1 MPRMF
6 LTVGAVLV
14 ALAADV
20 HAQEEKLD
28 EPRDS
33 GRMGASREAEGPA
46 GNLLREKVPPG
57 AADTR
62 PGLPHQP
69 AITGGAAATNAL
81 TKIGEEAEPDVERAP
96 ETGVDPAPLNTAP
109 PSSPTGNRAGGA
121 LQADDVYAD
130 HLTEMEVVTGGEET
144 VGNVSG
150 VQVDIDAG
158 RIVALMVSSDGLLDL
173 SDQSYR
179 IPWRDIRSIDR
190 NAERIRIERRPEPT
204 GDKPVGDTQAVTKT
218 PDGHR
223 LVNLGDLAGMSVTV
237 GHTENFGEIARL
249 VVDQSS
255 GAIEQL
261 TISTGGF
268 AGTGLG
274 DARYDVPW
282 KAVATVEPE
291 ARRILVDMTTEELKS
306 APDFRESEASR

>member
-1 MPRMF
+1 MLRMF
-6 LTVGAVLV
+6 LTVGTVLA
-14 ALAADV
+14 ALAANA

-46 GNLLREKVPPG
+46 GNLLRERVPPG
-57 AADTR
+57 AADAR

-69 AITGGAAATNAL
+69 AITGGGTAATNAL

-96 ETGVDPAPLNTAP
+96 KTGADPAPLNTAP

-158 RIVALMVSSDGLLDL
+158 RIVALMVSSGGLLDL

-179 IPWRDIRSIDR
+179 IPWGDIRSINSND
-190 NAERIRIERRPEPT
+190 ERIRIERRPEPS
-204 GDKPVGDTQAVTKT
+204 GDKQAVTKT

-223 LVNLGDLAGMSVTV
+223 LVSLDDLKGMSVTV
-237 GHTENFGEIARL
+237 GHAENFGEIARL

-261 TISTGGF
+261 TISAGGF

-274 DARYDVPW
+274 DARYDAPW
-282 KAVATVEPE
+282 KAVASVDLE
-291 ARRILVDMTTEELKS
+291 ARRILVDMSTEELKS
-306 APDFRESEASR
+306 APDFQQSEASK

>member
-1 MPRMF
+1 MF
-6 LTVGAVLV
+6 LTVGTVLV
-14 ALAADV
+14 ALAADA

-28 EPRDS
+28 EPRDP

-46 GNLLREKVPPG
+46 GNLLRERVPPG

-69 AITGGAAATNAL
+69 AITGGGTAATNAL

-121 LQADDVYAD
+121 LQTDDVYAD

-204 GDKPVGDTQAVTKT
+204 GDKPAGDKQAVTKA

-223 LVNLGDLAGMSVTV
+223 LVSLDDLAGMSVTV
-237 GHTENFGEIARL
+237 GHAENFGEIARL

-261 TISTGGF
+261 TISAGGF
-268 AGTGLG
+268 AGTGLA

-282 KAVATVEPE
+282 KAVASVDPE

-306 APDFRESEASR
+306 APGLQQSEAPR

>member
-1 MPRMF
+1 
-6 LTVGAVLV
+6 
-14 ALAADV
+14 
-20 HAQEEKLD
+20 
-28 EPRDS
+28 
-33 GRMGASREAEGPA
+33 MGASREAEGPA
-46 GNLLREKVPPG
+46 GNLLRERVPPG
-57 AADTR
+57 AADTP

-69 AITGGAAATNAL
+69 AITGGGTAATNAL

-96 ETGVDPAPLNTAP
+96 ETGADPAPLNTAP

-130 HLTEMEVVTGGEET
+130 HLTEMEVVTGGEDT

-190 NAERIRIERRPEPT
+190 NAERIRIDRRPEPA
-204 GDKPVGDTQAVTKT
+204 GDTQTMAKT

-223 LVNLGDLAGMSVTV
+223 LVNLDALAGMSVTV
-237 GHTENFGEIARL
+237 GHAENFGEIARL

-261 TISTGGF
+261 TISAGGF
-268 AGTGLG
+268 AGTGLA
-274 DARYDVPW
+274 DARYDAPW
-282 KAVATVEPE
+282 KAVASVDPE

-306 APDFRESEASR
+306 AQYFQESEVAR

>member
-1 MPRMF
+1 MLRMF
-6 LTVGAVLV
+6 LTVGAMLA

-46 GNLLREKVPPG
+46 GNLLRERVPPS
-57 AADTR
+57 AADAR
-62 PGLPHQP
+62 PGLPNQP
-69 AITGGAAATNAL
+69 ADTGASTGA
-81 TKIGEEAEPDVERAP
+81 D
-96 ETGVDPAPLNTAP
+96 VDPAPLNTAP

-130 HLTEMEVVTGGEET
+130 HLTEMEVVTGGDET

-158 RIVALMVSSDGLLDL
+158 RVVALMVSSGGLLDL

-190 NAERIRIERRPEPT
+190 NDERIRIDRRPEPA
-204 GDKPVGDTQAVTKT
+204 GNTQAMTKASG
-218 PDGHR
+218 GHR
-223 LVNLGDLAGMSVTV
+223 LVNLDDLAGLSVTD
-237 GHTENFGEIARL
+237 GQGENFGEIARL
-249 VVDQSS
+249 VIDRSS

-261 TISTGGF
+261 TISAGGF

-274 DARYDVPW
+274 DARYDAPW
-282 KAVATVEPE
+282 KAVASVDLD
-291 ARRILVDMTTEELKS
+291 ARRILVDMTAEELKS
-306 APDFRESEASR
+306 VPDSQESEASR